1 MNVSSVQDGIYTLGK
16 AHMHFMPSLR
26 SFSSVASEIVPV
38 SMAFSFVKKDRQ
50 ALPLSTPISSLLLAI
65 DGVMSLALCPPF
77 VMVASP
83 ASLSALSFLLTP
95 LSRTVYGQES
105 LRVDVEHCD
114 MPVWSS
120 HCSVHLL

>member
-50 ALPLSTPISSLLLAI
+50 ALPLSTPISTWRSISALSFLLTPGDRWCDVLGFVPASLLLSI
-65 DGVMSLALCPPF
+65 DGVMSLALYPLLSSWRS
-77 VMVASP
+77 MV
-83 ASLSALSFLLTP
+83 
-95 LSRTVYGQES
+95 
-105 LRVDVEHCD
+105 
-114 MPVWSS
+114 
-120 HCSVHLL
+120 